1 MKLKKLLTF
10 SVMALAVAMT
20 ASSAP
25 FSNYRIYLNPG
36 HGGHDSD
43 DRPTP
48 QPLNT
53 PMFYESDGNLTRGL
67 YMRDMFKLYGAT
79 VGITR
84 TQNRTADD
92 LDLTYIA
99 TLSNNFGGWF
109 ISPHTNGGNA
119 SANYTSAFYKG
130 QNGQDFVSGSK
141 AMGQAMVNQHHAV
154 ELTNTTY
161 STPRSL
167 ADYDMWGWHYGILR
181 TNNRPGILVESW
193 FHDYRP
199 ESLRLKSNHYNR
211 FLGWQLCEGFLNS
224 PVGGSGMKGAI
235 VGDCRDLTQGCGYTN
250 YATRGRDSYKAI
262 NGVKVTLKNASGS
275 IVSVK
280 NWSASSGDDASYYAT
295 QSNPQMVDNYNN
307 GVFFFDELTAGTYI
321 VEVQVNG
328 YSNQSKTV
336 TVSNDHITKCCFD
349 MKQGTSSGISPSV
362 TLWETSANVGATS
375 SKSVTVSASGL
386 SADISISITGTNANQ
401 FSVSPTTIAKTGG
414 SFTITYRPTA
424 AGGHSANVVLTS
436 GTHKESIAVT
446 GTAKNPP
453 LTFSQG
459 WNYSETSG
467 QAAPWAADYTHMRNM
482 DYANGKLYVV
492 DPGKAIYIINAQT
505 GAKMG
510 ELSMQG
516 VSGGALSIVDVK
528 CAGGDKIVGCN
539 VATNAENLNTFK
551 IYCWDNDMAAP
562 RVILSTTDFA
572 GKARIGDCIDLRG
585 NLTNGSFS
593 FAAGSTSED
602 NVVLT
607 YKITNGVVAT
617 SPTSV
622 ALKDETGANGIK
634 LGLSPRIVPE
644 QNEQFWG
651 IGQNYLPTLFM
662 ADGKTRATLNSDV
675 LADIAGNC
683 ITAFNYKGTSYGL
696 ITDYQAGSSQA
707 ERLKGGR
714 AVLVDATN
722 GWAKAEKIGEY
733 PSAGLGQTR
742 NTSLSS
748 SLCSRVDGSNGVEI
762 WVLVHNQGIAY
773 FKAGSPSTLNPTL
786 SGDPTAPA
794 LSANPPAVSLNVVE
808 GQQAQATVT
817 FTGAN
822 LTQNI
827 SLALSGAEA
836 AMFSLDN
843 TSLPAAGGTVTIT
856 YAPNAQGNHSAT
868 ITASAGTASATVS
881 IAGKCTPYEEP
892 MDESKFVFSKINET
906 TTGVVARA
914 DGRFSTGYGDYVYM
928 NDKANG
934 QVVRYDKNGTKS
946 VYASVEGVGTAISS
960 DDAGNIIVDKGF
972 SGVGSSTNWV
982 IIEPNGTQTA
992 LTFEG
997 FTAARLDHVGR
1008 TVGNVASAQG
1018 GYLYLTPNSQN
1029 AVIAIKIAN
1038 KAFVSATASPAISDV
1053 TFDATAVAQPMFKT
1067 VAEVEAASNKG
1078 ATAYARVRG
1087 KKNIYS
1093 WEGTNSVSLGA
1104 ATGSTTSDGF
1114 DVFELNGKKYSVE
1127 PAGTNYS
1134 DAFVIRR
1141 LTDNEIVA
1149 TKNLNLLTEANP
1161 SFQSLTAR
1169 VSENGRYVI
1178 IYQNLAG
1185 KLVAQY
1191 RYGMPDG
1198 GTPVQQVAAPT
1209 FTPAAGTY
1217 AEAQNV
1223 TIACATQ
1230 GADIY
1235 YTLDG
1240 NNPTTSST
1248 KYTAP
1253 IAISA
1258 TTTVK
1263 AIAVKSGMTN
1273 SIVASATYTISG
1285 GAPVAPAAPTFTPA
1299 AGTYTTTQNVTI
1311 ACATEGAEIRY
1322 TLDGS
1327 NPTATSAL
1335 YDAPIAI
1342 SQTTTIKA
1350 IAFKDGLSSAI
1361 AVAAYTIQGETPEPP
1376 VGELTLVWEQKFSTP
1391 GSSDARFATG
1401 FGGVI
1406 YAAQKATSDA
1416 PGKII
1421 KYAQGGV
1428 SDFATVEGMGTAIT
1442 SDDAGNILVNKGFP
1456 GVGSSTNWVIIEPNG
1471 TQHELTIELPSG
1483 IEACRVDQVGRV
1495 VGNVMSADGGY
1506 MFIAGNAQTAVAAI
1520 KIANGAQDTSASAAS
1535 PTVAV
1540 IMNTST
1546 LAQPMFETVDD
1557 TEAFV
1562 DPSAAFY
1569 SRNRG
1574 ANKLFSWLDDGS
1586 EQFAMDNAFGAGGNE
1601 GFDVIAY
1608 GEKLYGV
1615 VSLARTS
1622 EFTLRDVTN
1631 AEQVASGG
1639 SAEEAVSHQFR
1650 AYALRKDGN
1659 LCGIY
1664 VWNAGHSAR
1673 YYTIN
1678 LSGVESVA
1686 GGNAVEVAATYYN
1699 LQGVRV
1705 TNPSAGQIYIRVAN
1719 LSDGTV
1725 RTSKVIVR

>member
-1 MKLKKLLTF
+1 MKLKKLF
-10 SVMALAVAMT
+10 SFAVIAVSVAMT
-20 ASSAP
+20 ANAAVL
-25 FSNYRIYLNPG
+25 SNYRIYLNPG
-36 HGGHDSD
+36 HGGHESN
-43 DRPTP
+43 DRPTAL
-48 QPLNT
+48 PLST

-84 TQNRTADD
+84 TLNREADD

-130 QNGQDFVSGSK
+130 SNNTNDIAGSK
-141 AMGQAMVNQHHAV
+141 AMGQAMVDQHHAV

-211 FLGWQLCEGFLNS
+211 MLGWQLVEGFVNS
-224 PVGGSGMKGAI
+224 PVGGSGIKGGIA
-235 VGDCRDLTQGCGYTN
+235 GDCRDLTQSCGYTN
-250 YATRGRDSYKAI
+250 YAVRGRDSYKAL
-262 NGVKVTLKNASGS
+262 NGVKVTLKNSSGS
-275 IVSVK
+275 VVSVK
-280 NWSASSGDDASYYAT
+280 SWSASSGDDASYYAT
-295 QSNPQMVDNYNN
+295 QSNPQTTDNYNN

-321 VEVQVNG
+321 VEVSLNG
-328 YSNQSKTV
+328 YANQSKTV
-336 TVSNDHITKCCFD
+336 TVQNDKITKCCFD
-349 MKQGTSSGISPSV
+349 MKQGTSTGISPSI
-362 TLWETSANVGATS
+362 TLWETSANVGSTT

-386 SADISISITGTNANQ
+386 TADIALALTGTNANQ
-401 FSVSPTTIAKTGG
+401 FSLSTTSISKSGG
-414 SFTITYRPTA
+414 SFTITYKPTA
-424 AGGHSANVVLTS
+424 AGGHSANVTLTS
-436 GTHKESIAVT
+436 GSQKETIAVT

-453 LTFSQG
+453 LTFTQG

-492 DPGKAIYIINAQT
+492 DPGRAIYIIHAQKGT
-505 GAKMG
+505 KIG
-510 ELSMQG
+510 ELSMTG

-528 CAGGDKIVGCN
+528 CIDGKIIGCN
-539 VATNAENLNTFK
+539 VATSDEGKNNFK
-551 IYCWDNDMAAP
+551 IYCWDNDNATP
-562 RVILSTTDFA
+562 RVILNTTDFA
-572 GKARIGDCIDLRG
+572 GKARIGDCVDLRG

-617 SPTSV
+617 SPTSL

-683 ITAFNYKGTSYGL
+683 ITSFTYKGTTYGL
-696 ITDYQAGSSQA
+696 VTDYQAGSAQA
-707 ERLKGGR
+707 DRLKGGR
-714 AVLVDATN
+714 AILVDATN
-722 GWAKAEKIGEY
+722 GWAKAEKIGDY

-748 SLCSRVDGSNGVEI
+748 SLCSHVDGDKGVEI

-773 FKAGSPSTLNPTL
+773 FKAGNPTEINP
-786 SGDPTAPA
+786 DPYAPTIT
-794 LSANPPAVSLNVVE
+794 ANPASLSFNVVE
-808 GQQAQATVT
+808 GNSGQATVN
-817 FTGAN
+817 FTTTN
-822 LTQNI
+822 LTSNMTL
-827 SLALSGAEA
+827 SLSGAEA
-836 AMFSLDN
+836 NQFSIDK
-843 TSLPAAGGTVTIT
+843 TSLGSAGGTVTVT
-856 YAPNAQGNHSAT
+856 YSPNAKGNHSAT
-868 ITASAGTASATVS
+868 LRADAGTASATVS
-881 IAGKCTPYEEP
+881 ISGKCTSYIDP
-892 MDESKFVFSKINET
+892 SQFKLVTIKET
-906 TTGVVARA
+906 QSGLVAQA
-914 DGRFSTGYGDYVYM
+914 DGRFSTGFGGYNYM

-934 QVVRYDKNGTKS
+934 QIVRFDANGTKS
-946 VYASVEGVGTAISS
+946 VYASVEGIGTAIGS
-960 DDAGNIIVDKGF
+960 DDAGNLLVNKGF
-972 SGVGSSTNWV
+972 AGVGSSTNWV
-982 IIEPNGTQTA
+982 IVAANGTQTA

-997 FTAARLDHVGR
+997 FTAARLDNIGR
-1008 TVGNVASAQG
+1008 IVGNMTSAAG
-1018 GYLYLTPNSQN
+1018 AYVYLCPNSQN
-1029 AVIAIKIAN
+1029 AVIAVKIAN
-1038 KAFVSATASPAISDV
+1038 SAFVSATASPATEI
-1053 TFDATAVAQPMFKT
+1053 TFDATSVAQPMFKS
-1067 VAEVEAASNKG
+1067 VSDVESASNKG
-1078 ATAYARVRG
+1078 ATAYFRKRND
-1087 KKNIYS
+1087 KNVWS
-1093 WEGTNSVSLGA
+1093 WNGTTPTSLGA
-1104 ATGSTTSDGF
+1104 VTDATMGDGF
-1114 DVFELNGKKYSVE
+1114 DVFELAGEKYAIE
-1127 PAGTNYS
+1127 PCSGDNHYGDGFA
-1134 DAFVIRR
+1134 IRK
-1141 LTDNEIVA
+1141 LSSNEVVA
-1149 TKNLNLLTEANP
+1149 SKNLGLKTDSNP
-1161 SFQSLTAR
+1161 GFQSLTAR
-1169 VSENGRYVI
+1169 VADDGSYVT
-1178 IYQNLAG
+1178 IYQTLSG

-1191 RYGMPDG
+1191 KYGMDG
-1198 GTPVQQVAAPT
+1198 SAPVQQVAAPT
-1209 FTPAAGTY
+1209 FDPAGGNYTT
-1217 AEAQNV
+1217 AQNV
-1223 TIACATQ
+1223 TIACATA

-1240 NNPTTSST
+1240 SNPTTSST
-1248 KYTAP
+1248 KYTGP
-1253 IAISA
+1253 IAVS
-1258 TTTVK
+1258 TTTTIK
-1263 AIAVKSGMTN
+1263 AIAVKSGMSN
-1273 SIVASATYTISG
+1273 SVVASATYTIGS
-1285 GAPVAPAAPTFTPA
+1285 APVAPEAPTFTPA
-1299 AGTYTTTQNVTI
+1299 AGTYTTAQNVTI
-1311 ACATEGAEIRY
+1311 ACATAGAEIRY

-1335 YDAPIAI
+1335 YSGPIAI
-1342 SQTTTIKA
+1342 SATTTIKA

-1361 AVAAYTIQGETPEPP
+1361 AVAAYTIEGGTPEPP
-1376 VGELTLVWEQKFSTP
+1376 AGELELVWEQKFSTP
-1391 GSSDARFATG
+1391 ASSDARFATG
-1401 FGGVI
+1401 FNGVI

-1416 PGKII
+1416 PGKIL
-1421 KYAQGGV
+1421 KYTKDGV
-1428 SDFATVEGMGTAIT
+1428 TTFATVEGMGAAIS
-1442 SDDAGNILVNKGFP
+1442 SDDAGNLLVNKGFP
-1456 GVGSSTNWVIIEPNG
+1456 GVGSSTSWVIIEPNG

-1495 VGNVMSADGGY
+1495 VGNLMSADGGY
-1506 MFIAGNAQTAVAAI
+1506 FFIAGNAQAAVAAI
-1520 KIANGAQDTSASAAS
+1520 KIVNGAQDTSASAAS
-1535 PTVAV
+1535 PTVLVA
-1540 IMNTST
+1540 MNTST
-1546 LAQPMFETVDD
+1546 LAQPMFETVED

-1574 ANKLFSWLDDGS
+1574 LNTLFSWMEDGS
-1586 EQFAMDNAFGAGGNE
+1586 EQYALDASFGAGGNE

-1622 EFTLRDVTN
+1622 EFALRDVTG

-1639 SAEEAVSHQFR
+1639 SDSEAVSHQFR

-1686 GGNAVEVAATYYN
+1686 GSNAVEVASTYYN
-1699 LQGVRV
+1699 LQGVRID
-1705 TNPSAGQIYIRVAN
+1705 NPSAGQIYIRVAT
-1719 LSDGTV
+1719 LSDGSV
-1725 RTSKVIVR
+1725 RTSKVVVK